1 MRAVHRW
8 ACPTSSDVTSF
19 GLVVAICRE
28 HSITPPRGNHVYT
41 LDSVIFWNTEAK
53 KNMWFV
59 VKILT
64 FTSARWQT
72 SFILD
77 LTWHTDS
84 CTSLLQRPPRSV
96 DVASCTDPGQL
107 KILHRSR
114 ASSSPCYHRLSPI
127 SGGSRGGPGGAR
139 PPLKSCPPFYYL
151 HLTRHTVTSGSL
163 LDRHNARVSR
173 SKRLK
178 SASDRRSCRH
188 ELIMLQF
195 FPIILLR
202 IAQKFSRLFSI
213 LFSTFFDI
221 FTDL

>member
-1 MRAVHRW
+1 MHAH
-8 ACPTSSDVTSF
+8 SSHTYHANTHWCCNCCRSQSF
-19 GLVVAICRE
+19 LVSLLGDFISASRI
-28 HSITPPRGNHVYT
+28 YT

-64 FTSARWQT
+64 FTSARWLT

-96 DVASCTDPGQL
+96 DVASCTDLGQL

-127 SGGSRGGPGGAR
+127 SPKHFFMPANCYATNAMTSNN
-139 PPLKSCPPFYYL
+139 KS
-151 HLTRHTVTSGSL
+151 
-163 LDRHNARVSR
+163 D
-173 SKRLK
+173 
-178 SASDRRSCRH
+178 
-188 ELIMLQF
+188 QF
-195 FPIILLR
+195 AGRATIEIYQL
-202 IAQKFSRLFSI
+202 AM
-213 LFSTFFDI
+213 T
-221 FTDL
+221 

>member
-1 MRAVHRW
+1 MQVLCMHTVATPTNATMHTHWCCTTVVDHNLFW
-8 ACPTSSDVTSF
+8 LACLVTFS
-19 GLVVAICRE
+19 LNASRM
-28 HSITPPRGNHVYT
+28 YT
-41 LDSVIFWNTEAK
+41 LDSVIFWNTKAK

-64 FTSARWQT
+64 LTSARWQT

-127 SGGSRGGPGGAR
+127 SPNHFFMPANCYATNAMTSNN
-139 PPLKSCPPFYYL
+139 KS
-151 HLTRHTVTSGSL
+151 
-163 LDRHNARVSR
+163 D
-173 SKRLK
+173 
-178 SASDRRSCRH
+178 
-188 ELIMLQF
+188 QF
-195 FPIILLR
+195 AGWATIEIYQL
-202 IAQKFSRLFSI
+202 AM
-213 LFSTFFDI
+213 T
-221 FTDL
+221 